1 MALVDPFIMLNM
13 DGSSLGNLGRAGAKG
28 LLRDSSG
35 KWISGFSLNLGIT
48 SNNVAEL
55 GAIWY
60 GLQLALNMGFKFM
73 HVQIDSMVVL
83 A

>member
-13 DGSSLGNLGRAGAKG
+13 DGSSLGNPGRAGAKG

-55 GAIWY
+55 GAIRY
-60 GLQLALNMGFKFM
+60 GLQLASNMGFKFI